1 MNDLLIE
8 LPSVGL
14 TLEGLDEL
22 RELRVEVME
31 ELSSEDYDL
40 IDKIAKENDIVL
52 GDYDLCNDYDY
63 GYGC

>member
-22 RELRVEVME
+22 RELRVEVIE

-52 GDYDLCNDYDY
+52 GDYDLCNDYV
-63 GYGC
+63 